1 MRAAV
6 YLRQSRDDSGEGQGI
21 GRQREDCER
30 LAQQRGWD
38 IVEVLPE
45 NDTSAEK
52 TGRPM
57 FARLMQMIRDR
68 EVEAVIAW
76 SLDRLTRNRRD
87 TVTLV
92 EAGQATGATIAL
104 CRGSDMD
111 MSTPAGRLAADILA
125 SVARH
130 EIEQKSDRQKRR
142 NKQAADAGKPPQ
154 RRAFGYTDNGMELVA
169 DEAKAVQDLYS
180 KVLAGMTL
188 VAATRLLNDQ
198 GFRTTRGGEWKRSN
212 VRWLLLNPRYAGVR
226 VYDQVEMPGTW
237 PAIIDQDTHQA
248 MKSML
253 SDPKRKKNQGTARR
267 WLGAGLYLCGRCG
280 DDPSDVRVNYRDDG
294 NRIYRCRASAHLSR
308 LADPVDEFVTEV
320 VTQRLRRPDLADLL
334 AGPDDSNDLHQEAA
348 GLRARLDSLAAD
360 YADGLL
366 TARQVSVATE
376 RLDARLTDIEAR
388 QAARGQRSALA
399 AVMAKKDPAQAWLDA
414 DLSVQREVVSLLVE
428 SITLLRGARGRFD
441 PDSVVIRWR

>member
-1 MRAAV
+1 M
-6 YLRQSRDDSGEGQGI
+6 SRDDSGEGQGI
-21 GRQREDCER
+21 ERQREDCER

-38 IVEVLPE
+38 IVEILPE
-45 NDTSAEK
+45 NDTSAAK
-52 TGRPM
+52 TGRPQ
-57 FARLMQMIRDR
+57 FDRLVQMIRGR
-68 EVEAVIAW
+68 EVDAVIAW

-92 EAGQATGATIAL
+92 EAGQSTGATIAL

-154 RRAFGYTDNGMELVA
+154 RRAFGYTENGMELIP
-169 DEAKAVQDLYS
+169 DEAKAVRDAYS

-188 VAATRLLNDQ
+188 VAATNWLNEQ

-226 VYDQVEMPGTW
+226 VYDGTELPGTW
-237 PAIIDQDTHQA
+237 PAIIDQDTHRA

-253 SDPKRKKNQGTARR
+253 SDPKRKKNHGTARR

-280 DDPSDVRVNYRDDG
+280 EDPSDVRVNYRDDG

-308 LADPVDEFVTEV
+308 LAGPIDEFVTEV
-320 VTQRLRRPDLADLL
+320 MTERLRRPDLAGIL
-334 AGPDDSNDLHQEAA
+334 AEQDDTTDLHQEAA

-376 RLDARLTDIEAR
+376 RLEARLSDVEAR
-388 QAARGQRSALA
+388 QAVRGQRNALA
-399 AVMAKKDPAQAWLDA
+399 AVVATRDPARAWLDA
-414 DLSVQREVVSLLVE
+414 DLSVQREVVALLVE
-428 SITLLRGARGRFD
+428 SITLMRGTPGRFD
-441 PDSVVIRWR
+441 PASVVIRWR

>member
-6 YLRQSRDDSGEGQGI
+6 YLRMSRDDTGEGQGI
-21 GRQREDCER
+21 DRQREDCER

-45 NDTSAEK
+45 NDTSAAGKVE
-52 TGRPM
+52 RPQ
-57 FARLMQMIRDR
+57 FDRLVQMIRGR
-68 EVEAVIAW
+68 EVDAVIAW

-92 EAGQATGATIAL
+92 EAGQAADATIAL
-104 CRGSDMD
+104 VRGSDMD

-130 EIEQKSDRQKRR
+130 EIEQKSDRQKRANR
-142 NKQAADAGKPPQ
+142 QAANAGKPPQ
-154 RRAFGYTDNGMELVA
+154 RRAFGYTDDGMELLP
-169 DEAKAVQDLYS
+169 DEAKAVRDLYS

-188 VAATRLLNDQ
+188 VAATKWLNDQ

-212 VRWLLLNPRYAGVR
+212 VRWLLLNPRYAGIR
-226 VYDQVEMPGTW
+226 VYEGAEMPGTW
-237 PAIIDQDTHQA
+237 PAIVDDDTHRA

-280 DDPSDVRVNYRDDG
+280 SDVRVNYRDDG

-308 LADPVDEFVTEV
+308 LADPVDRFVVEV
-320 VTQRLRRPDLADLL
+320 VTERLRQPDLADLL
-334 AGPDDSNDLHQEAA
+334 AADDDDGRELHQEAT
-348 GLRARLDSLAAD
+348 GLRARLDSLAGD

-376 RLDARLTDIEAR
+376 RLEARLQDVEVR
-388 QAARGQRSALA
+388 QAARGQRNALA
-399 AVMAKKDPAQAWLDA
+399 AVMAKQDPARAWLDA
-414 DLSVQREVVSLLVE
+414 DLSVQREVTLMLVE
-428 SITLLRGARGRFD
+428 SITLMRGARGRFD
-441 PDSVVIRWR
+441 PASVVIRWR